1 MSDRSTPILFIEDD
15 SQDVVLV
22 DILLAKAT
30 DFPAHLETVET
41 LEAALER
48 LEQGG
53 IDLVLCDLSLPD
65 EQGLDTFRQLHAH
78 FPQVPIVIL
87 SGLNDEQLALTAMQE
102 GAQDY
107 LVKGKL
113 DQNLLVR
120 TIRYGLERHRLR
132 LKVQQQTSEL
142 QTSKARLHTI
152 ISNIADGIVIV
163 NRNGRILFV
172 NPAAE
177 SLLDRARDELVGDV
191 FGFPLM
197 VEERTEIQI
206 QRRSGKVAIAE
217 MRLVEIDWDGE
228 VAYLASLRDIS
239 DRKWTELALA
249 QLNDT
254 LETRVGERT
263 AELAKANQQ
272 LQELGA
278 DLRKALDKEKELSAM
293 KSRIISTVSHE
304 YRTPLM
310 TILSSAE
317 LLERKRHRFDENK
330 HLKHFQRIRSTV
342 KHMTALVDDVLFL
355 NKAESASIQFNP
367 VPLDLVNFVREL
379 IEEMRSSLTNKE
391 RLNLIA
397 NSNNLSANLDPKLLR
412 QMLSNLISNAIKYSP
427 DEGEVRVRIMWEERW
442 VLFQVEDEGI
452 GIPDEDKN
460 KLFDSFSRASNVGA
474 ISGTGLGLSIV
485 KTCAN
490 LHNGRISFESE
501 VGVGSIFTISLP
513 LLK

>member
-1 MSDRSTPILFIEDD
+1 
-15 SQDVVLV
+15 
-22 DILLAKAT
+22 
-30 DFPAHLETVET
+30 
-41 LEAALER
+41 
-48 LEQGG
+48 
-53 IDLVLCDLSLPD
+53 
-65 EQGLDTFRQLHAH
+65 
-78 FPQVPIVIL
+78 
-87 SGLNDEQLALTAMQE
+87 MQE

-113 DQNLLVR
+113 DQTLLIR

-132 LKVQQQTSEL
+132 SKVQQQTSEL
-142 QTSKARLHTI
+142 EASKLRFHTI
-152 ISNIADGIVIV
+152 ISNIADAIVIV

-177 SLLDRARDELVGDV
+177 SLLDRPRRELVEDV
-191 FGFPLM
+191 FGFPLIL
-197 VEERTEIQI
+197 EERTEIEI
-206 QRRSGKVAIAE
+206 KLRSGKVAIAE

-239 DRKWTELALA
+239 ARKWTELALA

-254 LETRVGERT
+254 LENRVDERT

-272 LQELGA
+272 LQEMGA
-278 DLRKALDKEKELSAM
+278 DLRKSLAKEKELSAM

-317 LLERKRHRFDENK
+317 LLERKRHQFDENK

-342 KHMTALVDDVLFL
+342 KHMTNLVDDVLFL

-367 VPLDLVNFVREL
+367 VPLDLVTFVREL
-379 IEEMRSSLTNKE
+379 IEEMRSSLPNKE
-391 RLNLIA
+391 QINLIT
-397 NSNNLSANLDPKLLR
+397 NSNDLLANFDPKLLR
-412 QMLSNLISNAIKYSP
+412 NVFSNLISNAIKYSP
-427 DEGEVRVRIMWEERW
+427 DGGEVRVRIIREERW
-442 VLFQVEDEGI
+442 VIIQVEDEGI

-460 KLFDSFSRASNVGA
+460 KLFDSFSRASNVGT

-485 KTCAN
+485 QTCAN
-490 LHNGRISFESE
+490 LHGGKVAVESE
-501 VGVGSIFTISLP
+501 VGVGSTFTVGLP
-513 LLK
+513 LNQ